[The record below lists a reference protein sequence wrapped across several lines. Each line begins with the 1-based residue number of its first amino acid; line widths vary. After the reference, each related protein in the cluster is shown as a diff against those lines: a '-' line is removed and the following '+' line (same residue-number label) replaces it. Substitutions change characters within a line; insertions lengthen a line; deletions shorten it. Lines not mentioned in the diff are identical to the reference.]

1 MSLRGKHVSSTQ
13 VAKSTP
19 FDNSTNGFA
28 STNVQA
34 AIEEVKSPPN
44 GVSPGFI
51 FSKSGG
57 SGVGAYL
64 KTGEVLTSN
73 TGQLIRGLNY
83 ITQINASTSA
93 NQTNAGG
100 ATLQLQR
107 RTGLNTF
114 VDIAGATVNIPN
126 GSFSATHTGLS
137 ISIGSDWE
145 ISCYNTGP
153 GNVSDCVVTL
163 FVTPQ

>member
-1 MSLRGKHVSSTQ
+1 MGRRDEYVP
-13 VAKSTP
+13 VAEEIP
-19 FDNSTNGFA
+19 FDNTSNGFT
-28 STNVQA
+28 STDVQA
-34 AIEEVKSPPN
+34 AIEETKNPPG

-83 ITQINASTSA
+83 ITQINASSSV
-93 NQTNAGG
+93 NQTNANG
-100 ATLQLQR
+100 AKLQLQR

-114 VDIAGATVNIPN
+114 VDISGAFVIIPN
-126 GSFSATHTGLS
+126 GNFSAVNSGLN
-137 ISIGSDWE
+137 ISIGTDWE
-145 ISCYNTGP
+145 ISCYNAGP

-163 FVTPQ
+163 FVAPQ